1 MCSTSE
7 KGCFILIP
15 LGGCSSGQRRG
26 APRSPRRPRG
36 APGAI
41 FGPKN
46 ACRASARARE
56 RAERSS
62 HWDKS
67 ILLKILQRSVLGA
80 APPAAPP
87 AVDGPRTCRRRK
99 RAKTRN
105 ARKTYVGEPTGPR
118 LQRQEQPTIPFA
130 SPANS
135 TQVSYGGCSVPWARR
150 RASGA
155 RETGTQCIKQSFW

>member
-87 AVDGPRTCRRRK
+87 VVGGRGRADGGNERK
-99 RAKTRN
+99 REMRVK
-105 ARKTYVGEPTGPR
+105 PTLGSPQVHGCRGKSSR
-118 LQRQEQPTIPFA
+118 LYHSQALQILHRLAMAAAPCRGRGAERP
-130 SPANS
+130 
-135 TQVSYGGCSVPWARR
+135 GRARR
-150 RASGA
+150 
-155 RETGTQCIKQSFW
+155 EPNV